1 MSCSPPP
8 YFHEKRIP
16 DFPEFFNQLKFLLF
30 SLLSFIYS
38 RNKLPLHILI
48 TEVNFEMRQLDT
60 VPETDIYKV
69 NYFWQKRSNFSRG
82 KRSKGVNHLF
92 LLDSIVTFN
101 RNVTRWLDGKIMT
114 FTNRPKTNTSMQCSA
129 AVVSSWWRREGR
141 WRPPA
146 KAKTS
151 QCNQSLS

>member
-1 MSCSPPP
+1 MNTALFKSQISVNEKITDLLRGCRSKLGYSPPP

-60 VPETDIYKV
+60 VPETDIYNV
-69 NYFWQKRSNFSRG
+69 NYF
-82 KRSKGVNHLF
+82 
-92 LLDSIVTFN
+92 
-101 RNVTRWLDGKIMT
+101 
-114 FTNRPKTNTSMQCSA
+114 
-129 AVVSSWWRREGR
+129 
-141 WRPPA
+141 
-146 KAKTS
+146 
-151 QCNQSLS
+151 